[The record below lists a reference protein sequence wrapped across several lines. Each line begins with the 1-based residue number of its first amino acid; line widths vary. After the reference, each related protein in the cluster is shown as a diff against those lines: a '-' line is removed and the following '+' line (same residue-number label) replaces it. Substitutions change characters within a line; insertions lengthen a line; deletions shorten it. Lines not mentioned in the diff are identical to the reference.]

1 MDFSR
6 FTAISFDCYGT
17 LIDWES
23 GILPVLRAVL
33 ASHGQSLSDAAILEL
48 YAEFEAEAESGP
60 YQSYRGVLQAVVRA
74 FADRFRFQASSAEIR
89 ALDESVSAWAPFPD
103 TVAALGELRKGY
115 QLVVIS
121 NIDDDLFAE
130 TRRRLDVE
138 FNAVIT
144 AEQARSYK
152 PSLNNFQMALRT
164 LAISPDRLLHAG
176 QSVYHDVV
184 PSRSLGISTVWVNRK
199 SARPGIGAVRA
210 SAAPAFEKQPDLE
223 VPDLAS
229 LAAAARKRARD

>member
-23 GILPVLRAVL
+23 GILTALRSVL
-33 ASHGQSLSDAAILEL
+33 ARHGQTLSDAAILEL
-48 YAEFEAEAESGP
+48 YGEFEADAESGF
-60 YQSYRGVLQAVVRA
+60 YQSYREVLRSVMRA
-74 FADRFRFQASSAEIR
+74 FAQRFHFEATSEEIHS
-89 ALDESVSAWAPFPD
+89 LDESVGEWRPFAD
-103 TVAALGELRKGY
+103 TVAALGELQKNY
-115 QLVVIS
+115 NLVVIS
-121 NIDDDLFAE
+121 NIDEDLFAQ
-130 TRRRLDVE
+130 TQKRLNVE
-138 FNAVIT
+138 FDAVIT

-152 PSLNNFQMALRT
+152 PSINNFQLALRT

-184 PSRSLGISTVWVNRK
+184 PARTLGISTVWVNRK
-199 SARPGIGAVRA
+199 SARPGVGAVRV
-210 SAAPAFEKQPDLE
+210 SEGRPDIE

-229 LAAAARKRARD
+229 LAAAAAPASRLKHS

>member
-33 ASHGQSLSDAAILEL
+33 ANHGHSLPDAAILEL
-48 YAEFEAEAESGP
+48 YGEFEAEAESGP
-60 YQSYRGVLQAVVRA
+60 YQSYRDVLQSVVRA
-74 FADRFRFQASSAEIR
+74 FADRLHFQASSAEIR
-89 ALDESVSAWAPFPD
+89 SLHESVHEWPPFPD
-103 TVAALGELRKGY
+103 TVPALRELQERYK
-115 QLVVIS
+115 LVVIS

-130 TRRRLDVE
+130 TRKLLDVE
-138 FNAVIT
+138 FEGVFT

-152 PSLNNFQMALRT
+152 PSINNFQMALRA
-164 LAISPDRLLHAG
+164 LALSPDHLLHAA

-184 PSRSLGISTVWVNRK
+184 PAQSLGISTVWVKRK

-210 SAAPAFEKQPDLE
+210 SAGRPDFE
-223 VPDLAS
+223 VPDLAG
-229 LAAAARKRARD
+229 LAAAVMTRAQD